1 MWREDQGRSARAGE
15 AGRREGGGEWQD
27 MAHLLEMRL
36 PRKKEE
42 TPSRLIVEFAVSNHN
57 VLKQQRDKH
66 SAKKVTE
73 LSVTQ
78 ERGTKRE
85 FLDLSTKEKK
95 RFGVKRSGR
104 PRGDYDKQ
112 RKKPNTSNKHLAKRM
127 RTRI

>member
-1 MWREDQGRSARAGE
+1 
-15 AGRREGGGEWQD
+15 

-66 SAKKVTE
+66 SAKK
-73 LSVTQ
+73 VTQ

>member
-1 MWREDQGRSARAGE
+1 
-15 AGRREGGGEWQD
+15 

-73 LSVTQ
+73 LSVMQ

-127 RTRI
+127 RTHI